1 VNRRRKVI
9 VIVAAAI
16 VVVLI
21 GAFVA
26 RPHDAAIEARLQ
38 TVQPTT
44 FETRLPETGTLQ
56 RPQAETLAAL
66 VGGNLDHFTVTPG
79 QHVAAGT
86 VVAIVANPQVAN
98 AADTAQATYL
108 AAAARAESA
117 DETSAVLPLQNRSS
131 VVQAEAALEQARFNL
146 NQAQQDVRAGAES
159 GLGYG
164 GTSADEQRAVADAAV
179 ANAATQARESQRIF
193 TANQDLF
200 ANKAI
205 SRDALEQSRARYE
218 QDQVNL
224 KQAASQRD
232 ATYASLA
239 RQAPVLADRV
249 SAARDAVK
257 QAEAALASARANAAE
272 PKAGDAAAARADAA
286 ARKSDWLYA
295 VAQVDRLQL
304 RAPFD
309 GVVETIANQAGDI
322 TRPLQPGDTVTAGQ
336 ALVTIAAD
344 RGYIVRTKVDEQ
356 DIATVAVGQRAVI
369 GGEDLAGATLPG
381 HVIAIDA
388 VAQKSDDPSN
398 TSRQVIT
405 TVRLDR
411 TLPFLRDGM
420 TVDVDIVTREAH
432 HALVVGNDAI
442 RHDAS
447 NHPYVFVV
455 RDGRTVQTPVTLG
468 AANETQTVVR
478 RGLAPGDV
486 VVDDRNVAIGAGAG
500 VTAAAV
506 ASPAPSA
513 SAGTS

>member
-1 VNRRRKVI
+1 VNRRRNVI
-9 VIVAAAI
+9 LIVAAAI
-16 VVVLI
+16 AVILI

-26 RPHDAAIEARLQ
+26 RPHDTAIEARLQ
-38 TVQPTT
+38 TVKRTT
-44 FETRLPETGTLQ
+44 FETRLPESGTLQ
-56 RPQAETLAAL
+56 RPQTQTLSAL
-66 VGGNLDHFTVTPG
+66 VGGNLARFTVAPG
-79 QHVAAGT
+79 QHVEAGE
-86 VVAIVANPQVAN
+86 VVAIVANPQVVN
-98 AADTAQATYL
+98 AADTAHATYL
-108 AAAARAESA
+108 AAAARS
-117 DETSAVLPLQNRSS
+117 ETASETNAVLPLQNRSN
-131 VVQAEAALEQARFNL
+131 VVQAQAALEQARFNL

-179 ANAATQARESQRIF
+179 ANAATQARESQRIYN
-193 TANQDLF
+193 ANVDLY

-205 SRDALEQSRARYE
+205 SRDTLEQSRARYE

-239 RQAPVLADRV
+239 RQAPVLEDRV
-249 SAARDAVK
+249 SAARDAVR

-272 PKAGDAAAARADAA
+272 PKSGDVAAARADAA
-286 ARKSDWLYA
+286 ARQSDWLYA
-295 VAQVDRLQL
+295 RAQVDRLEL
-304 RAPFD
+304 RAPFA
-309 GVVETIANQAGDI
+309 GIVETIANETGDI
-322 TRPLQPGDTVTAGQ
+322 TRPLQPGDAVTAGQ

-344 RGYIVRTKVDEQ
+344 AGYIVRTKVDEQ
-356 DIATVAVGQRAVI
+356 DIASVAVGQRAVI

-420 TVDVDIVTREAH
+420 TVDVDIVTREAAN
-432 HALVVGNDAI
+432 ALVVGNDAI
-442 RHDAS
+442 RHDA
-447 NHPYVFVV
+447 NERPYVFVV

-468 AANETQTVVR
+468 AANETQTVVT
-478 RGLAPGDV
+478 RGLSPGDV
-486 VVDDRNVAIGAGAG
+486 VVNDRNVGIGNGVA
-500 VTAAAV
+500 VTAAPI
-506 ASPAPSA
+506 ASPSPGA
-513 SAGTS
+513 SDGTS